1 MTTRL
6 FRPASLVTRPIGKP
20 SNGLSAVELMISLA
34 ISTVLL
40 GSAVPMLQDLRTG
53 QALRATAALLETDIQ
68 FARSQAMASGQPLR
82 LSLQSINGAESCYV
96 IHTGAANACRCDGA
110 GQAHC
115 DAGAKLLRLAEQPGA
130 SGITLAPVQRS
141 LLFDPGKGTVTPT
154 ATLRVEDRE
163 GRAIHQIV
171 NIMGRVRSCT
181 PSVGLSGL
189 KPCA

>member
-1 MTTRL
+1 MTALL
-6 FRPASLVTRPIGKP
+6 FRPVRSVIRPIGKR
-20 SNGLSAVELMISLA
+20 SKGLSAVELMISLA
-34 ISTVLL
+34 ISALL
-40 GSAVPMLQDLRTG
+40 MGSAVPMLKDLCNG

-82 LSLQSINGAESCYV
+82 LSLQSVNGAESCYV

-115 DAGAKLLRLAEQPGA
+115 DAGATLLRLAEQPGA

-154 ATLRVEDRE
+154 ATLRIQDRD
-163 GRAIHQIV
+163 GRAIHQVI

-181 PSVGLSGL
+181 PSVGLNGL
-189 KPCA
+189 KPCT

>member
-1 MTTRL
+1 MTARL

-82 LSLQSINGAESCYV
+82 LSLQSINGVESCYV

-115 DAGAKLLRLAEQPGA
+115 
-130 SGITLAPVQRS
+130 ITLAPVQRS

-181 PSVGLSGL
+181 PSAGLNGL

>member
-1 MTTRL
+1 MTALLSRPARSATRL
-6 FRPASLVTRPIGKP
+6 IGKR
-20 SNGLSAVELMISLA
+20 SKGLSAVELMISLA
-34 ISTVLL
+34 ISAVLM
-40 GSAVPMLQDLRTG
+40 GGAVPMLKDLRNG

-82 LSLQSINGAESCYV
+82 LSLQSVNGAESCYV
-96 IHTGAANACRCDGA
+96 IHTGAANACRCEGA

-115 DAGAKLLRLAEQPGA
+115 DAGATLLRLAEQTGA

-154 ATLRVEDRE
+154 ATLKIQDRD
-163 GRAIHQIV
+163 GRAIHQVI

-181 PSVGLSGL
+181 PSVGLNGL
-189 KPCA
+189 KPCT

>member
-1 MTTRL
+1 MTALLSRPAQSATRL
-6 FRPASLVTRPIGKP
+6 IGKR
-20 SNGLSAVELMISLA
+20 SKGLSAVELMISLA
-34 ISTVLL
+34 ISAVLM
-40 GSAVPMLQDLRTG
+40 GGAVPMLKDLRNG

-82 LSLQSINGAESCYV
+82 LSLQSVNGAESCYV
-96 IHTGAANACRCDGA
+96 IHTGAANACRCEGA

-115 DAGAKLLRLAEQPGA
+115 DAGATLLRLAEQTGA

-154 ATLRVEDRE
+154 ATLKIQDRD
-163 GRAIHQIV
+163 GRAIHQVI

-181 PSVGLSGL
+181 PSVGLNGL
-189 KPCA
+189 KPCT